1 MASRLTQSFRR
12 RGPIVGRG
20 ANFVDQKIE
29 SLMQSVNAYLDK
41 RLGTSGRKPSA
52 A

>member
-1 MASRLTQSFRR
+1 MTPIMAQAFGVPAAQASEFE
-12 RGPIVGRG
+12 
-20 ANFVDQKIE
+20 AF
-29 SLMQSVNAYLDK
+29 LDK